1 MSFGMSFEDRALAIV
16 ADVTDTPAY
25 FEFGTLVLKTDDSSI
40 ATKVYNA
47 LCINHQSLGIS
58 FGKVGN
64 GETSYDFV

>member
-16 ADVTDTPAY
+16 ADVTDIPAY

-47 LCINHQSLGIS
+47 LCINHQTVDITHGTA
-58 FGKVGN
+58 GP
-64 GETSYDFV
+64 GETYYEFS